1 MMQLICN
8 GVSLDLYEDAGLQM
22 VKNNPIFAFD
32 ELSAERTT
40 SFNIPST
47 PKNDRVFQLARI
59 PAYKGMPMR
68 RTLDTILQDG
78 VFVTRG
84 FLHISRYSGTE
95 YEAVFVFGKLFDLK
109 SLRWGDLQGLD
120 AIGSPIN
127 ANTSPMPMIARV
139 KYHTDKGQSPAPS
152 ISIAQILDELNT
164 QNILRISGI
173 DLDVETRFI
182 PKLWTIGYEDVKIQI
197 SSEPDG
203 NGGLTVG
210 TSDDRIIGEDTRGI
224 VIEIDPQT
232 EAATRRLYNPFDN
245 GLYRAEG
252 VDYITFPED
261 TPANVCLCYVD
272 DYDQIGQGK
281 IGFIGTRKYVGGGV
295 FDGEPL
301 AGQKVY
307 VGDHSLFVLLS
318 VFENSAGQPIQDLVF
333 TDIDY
338 DRESSI
344 YLSIRVENRNS
355 DLGWSA
361 LKNVSVGDL
370 LKAYS
375 ALTGKLIGTDASGA
389 IRFVDSINPTY
400 IEPKITKRVG
410 VSRTFSDWAKENF
423 VRFKEEEGIPN
434 DMVKTISY
442 TIDNDNI
449 EETKDILVLEAS
461 QGLDFGDG
469 TLLVNEQKEDGNL
482 SEELPNANLGDPSDG
497 EYMNLVGDLQK
508 STILQDIVSSSTMLE
523 IECHMNLYEYMQ
535 VYSETGFVVD
545 NTKYTWVTGQWQNDT
560 AKFTLAKM

>member
-109 SLRWGDLQGLD
+109 SIRWGDLQLLD
-120 AIGSPIN
+120 AIGAPID
-127 ANTSPMPMIARV
+127 ADTSPMPMIARV
-139 KYHTDKGQSPAPS
+139 KYHTDNGQTPAPS
-152 ISIAQILDELNT
+152 VSIAQILDELNT
-164 QNILRISGI
+164 QGILRISGI
-173 DLDVETRFI
+173 DLSFETRFI
-182 PKLWTIGYEDVKIQI
+182 PKLWTRGYEDVKIQI

-210 TSDDRIIGEDTRGI
+210 CSDDRIIDVDPRGM

-245 GLYRAEG
+245 GFYRAEG

-272 DYDQIGQGK
+272 DYDMIGRGK
-281 IGFIGTRKYVGGGV
+281 IGFIGTRTYVGGGV

-301 AGQKVY
+301 AGQRVY

-318 VFENSAGQPIQDLVF
+318 VFENSSGQPLQDLVF
-333 TDIDY
+333 TDVDY

-344 YLSIRVENRNS
+344 SLYIRVENRNS
-355 DLGWSA
+355 ELGWSA
-361 LKNVSVGDL
+361 LKHVSIGDL

-389 IRFVDSINPTY
+389 IRFVDTINPTY
-400 IEPKITKRVG
+400 IEPKITKRG
-410 VSRTFSDWAKENF
+410 AVSRTFSNWAKENF
-423 VRFKEEEGIPN
+423 VRFKEEDGIPQ

-449 EETKDILVLEAS
+449 EETKDIMVLEAA

-469 TLLVNEQKEDGNL
+469 TLLVNEQKENGSL

-508 STILQDIVSSSTMLE
+508 SNIIQGIVESSTMLE
-523 IECHMNLYEYMQ
+523 IDCHMNLSEYMQ
-535 VYSETGFVVD
+535 VYSETGFNVD
-545 NTKYTWVTGQWQNDT
+545 NTRYTWVTGQWQNET
-560 AKFTLAKM
+560 AKFSLARL

>member
-1 MMQLICN
+1 MMQLICK

-32 ELSAERTT
+32 ELSAERST
-40 SFNIPST
+40 SFKIPST
-47 PKNDRVFQLARI
+47 PKNDRVLQLARI
-59 PAYKGMPMR
+59 PAYRGEAMR
-68 RTLDTILQDG
+68 RKLNATLQDG
-78 VFVTRG
+78 VVVSNG
-84 FLHISRYSGTE
+84 YLHISKYSGKE
-95 YEAVFVFGKLFDLK
+95 YEAVFIFGKLFDLK
-109 SLRWGDLQGLD
+109 SLRWGDLQLLD

-173 DLDVETRFI
+173 DLDVDTRFI

-210 TSDDRIIGEDTRGI
+210 CSDDRIIGEDPRGM

-232 EAATRRLYNPFDN
+232 EVSTRRLYNPLDN
-245 GLYRAEG
+245 GFYRAEG

-272 DYDQIGQGK
+272 DYDMIGRGK
-281 IGFIGTRKYVGGGV
+281 IGFIGTRTYIGGGV

-301 AGQKVY
+301 AGQRVY

-318 VFENSAGQPIQDLVF
+318 VFENSAGQPLQDLVF

-344 YLSIRVENRNS
+344 SLSIRVENRNS
-355 DLGWSA
+355 ELGWSA
-361 LKNVSVGDL
+361 LKHISIGDL

-389 IRFVDSINPTY
+389 IRFVDTINPTY
-400 IEPKITKRVG
+400 IEPKITKRG
-410 VSRTFSDWAKENF
+410 AVSRTFSNWAKENF
-423 VRFKEEEGIPN
+423 VRFKEEDGIPQ
-434 DMVKTISY
+434 DMVKSISY

-449 EETKDILVLEAS
+449 EETKDIMVLEAA

-469 TLLVNEQKEDGNL
+469 TLLVNEQKENGSL

-508 STILQDIVSSSTMLE
+508 SNIIQGIVDSSTMLE
-523 IECHMNLYEYMQ
+523 IECHMNLSEYMQ
-535 VYSETGFVVD
+535 VYSETGFNVD
-545 NTKYTWVTGQWQNDT
+545 NTRYTWVTGQWQNET
-560 AKFTLAKM
+560 AKFTLARL

>member
-1 MMQLICN
+1 MMQLICK

-32 ELSAERTT
+32 ELSAERST
-40 SFNIPST
+40 SFKIPST
-47 PKNDRVFQLARI
+47 PKNDRVLQLARI
-59 PAYKGMPMR
+59 PAYRGEAMR
-68 RTLDTILQDG
+68 RKLNATLQDG
-78 VFVTRG
+78 VVVSNG
-84 FLHISRYSGTE
+84 YLHISKYSGKE
-95 YEAVFVFGKLFDLK
+95 YEAVFIFGQLFDIK
-109 SLRWGDLQGLD
+109 SLRWGDLQLLD

-139 KYHTDKGQSPAPS
+139 KYHTDNGQTPAPS
-152 ISIAQILDELNT
+152 VSIAQILDELNT
-164 QNILRISGI
+164 QGILRISGI
-173 DLDVETRFI
+173 DLSFETRFI

-210 TSDDRIIGEDTRGI
+210 TSDDRIIGEDPRGM

-232 EAATRRLYNPFDN
+232 EAAMRRLYNPFDN
-245 GLYRAEG
+245 GMYRAEG
-252 VDYITFPED
+252 VGYITFPDD
-261 TPANVCLCYVD
+261 TPENICVCYVD

-281 IGFIGTRKYVGGGV
+281 IGFLGTRKYVGGGV

-307 VGDHSLFVLLS
+307 VGDHPHFVLLS

-344 YLSIRVENRNS
+344 SLSIRVENRNS
-355 DLGWSA
+355 ELGWSA
-361 LKNVSVGDL
+361 LKHISIGDL

-400 IEPKITKRVG
+400 IEPKITKRGG

-535 VYSETGFVVD
+535 VYSETGFMVD